1 MESNG
6 LEKNIYRSRSQL
18 DAYEDFSTLRASDL
32 KIRIDEMLH
41 IKVNICLSSFGKFYI
56 HFVYNSQNTVS
67 VELRELESRRQ
78 KIQSDI
84 SVYNQKIDE
93 LKQDMLRQQSEL
105 ERLKISVEQAKVAQ
119 REAVQRNTPELA
131 LPRALHPSSLPAYHT
146 PIPARSTSLC
156 TMNQCFDHSRC
167 SLSSGFPVYLYDPDV
182 HSVVRNTFDIDGFL
196 KTTIK
201 QTLGYNAHLT
211 KNPKTACV
219 FFVLV
224 GEALFEA
231 TNSISQDDQSQQ
243 IQKPLN
249 ATSLRQLPFWGGD
262 GRNHVLINLSRRDL
276 SSGSANAFQ
285 GEDTG
290 RAMVVQSSF
299 GERQF
304 RTGFDLVVPPVLG
317 PPGGDVWQECAP
329 MVPARRKYLLS
340 FQGDVSDF

>member
-1 MESNG
+1 M
-6 LEKNIYRSRSQL
+6 
-18 DAYEDFSTLRASDL
+18 
-32 KIRIDEMLH
+32 
-41 IKVNICLSSFGKFYI
+41 
-56 HFVYNSQNTVS
+56 
-67 VELRELESRRQ
+67 ELRELESRRQ

-131 LPRALHPSSLPAYHT
+131 LPRSLHPSSLPAHFA
-146 PIPARSTSLC
+146 PIPHSASALC

-211 KNPKTACV
+211 KNPLKACV

-224 GEALFEA
+224 GEALFE
-231 TNSISQDDQSQQ
+231 TNSVLVAHDTHPAHMQSS
-243 IQKPLN
+243 LN
-249 ATSLRQLPFWGGD
+249 VTSLQQLPFWGGD

-276 SSGSANAFQ
+276 SAGSSNAFRN
-285 GEDTG
+285 EDTG
-290 RAMVVQSSF
+290 RAMLVQSSF

-304 RTGFDLVVPPVLG
+304 RVGFDLVVPPVLG

-340 FQGDVSDF
+340 FQGDRLAVNVVSIFFLIRPF

>member
-1 MESNG
+1 M
-6 LEKNIYRSRSQL
+6 
-18 DAYEDFSTLRASDL
+18 
-32 KIRIDEMLH
+32 
-41 IKVNICLSSFGKFYI
+41 
-56 HFVYNSQNTVS
+56 
-67 VELRELESRRQ
+67 ELRELESRRQ

-84 SVYNQKIDE
+84 SIYNQKIDE
-93 LKQDMLRQQSEL
+93 LKQDMSRQQSEL
-105 ERLKISVEQAKVAQ
+105 DRLKISVEQAKVAQ

-131 LPRALHPSSLPAYHT
+131 LPRPLFPATLPSHYPVVPTA
-146 PIPARSTSLC
+146 ARTEC

-211 KNPKTACV
+211 KNPKHACV
-219 FFVLV
+219 YFVLV
-224 GEALFEA
+224 GEALFES
-231 TNSISQDDQSQQ
+231 NSASHDDHLQQ

-249 ATSLRQLPFWGGD
+249 ESSLRNLPFWGGD

-276 SSGSANAFQ
+276 SAGSTNAFL

-290 RAMVVQSSF
+290 RAMLVQSSF
-299 GERQF
+299 EKRQF
-304 RTGFDLVVPPVLG
+304 RVGFDLVVPPVLG

-340 FQGDVSDF
+340 FQGDRPDQVNYSLFFRKYKLI

>member
-1 MESNG
+1 M
-6 LEKNIYRSRSQL
+6 
-18 DAYEDFSTLRASDL
+18 
-32 KIRIDEMLH
+32 
-41 IKVNICLSSFGKFYI
+41 
-56 HFVYNSQNTVS
+56 
-67 VELRELESRRQ
+67 ELRELESRRQ

-93 LKQDMLRQQSEL
+93 LKQDTLRQQSEL

-131 LPRALHPSSLPAYHT
+131 LPRSLHASSLPAKF
-146 PIPARSTSLC
+146 PSISAKAAALC

-182 HSVVRNTFDIDGFL
+182 YSVVRNTFDIDGFL

-224 GEALFEA
+224 GEALLE
-231 TNSISQDDQSQQ
+231 TNSVSQDDRSSQKTM
-243 IQKPLN
+243 QKPLN
-249 ATSLRQLPFWGGD
+249 ATSLRYLPFWGGD

-276 SSGSANAFQ
+276 SAGSANAFQ

-290 RAMVVQSSF
+290 RAMLVQSSF

-304 RTGFDLVVPPVLG
+304 RSGFDVVVPPVLG
-317 PPGGDVWQECAP
+317 PPGGDVWQECSP

-340 FQGDVSDF
+340 FQGDRMVGSAVSNFCCCC

>member
-1 MESNG
+1 M
-6 LEKNIYRSRSQL
+6 
-18 DAYEDFSTLRASDL
+18 
-32 KIRIDEMLH
+32 
-41 IKVNICLSSFGKFYI
+41 
-56 HFVYNSQNTVS
+56 
-67 VELRELESRRQ
+67 ELRELESRRQ

-84 SVYNQKIDE
+84 SIYNQKIDE
-93 LKQDMLRQQSEL
+93 LKQDMSRQQSEL

-131 LPRALHPSSLPAYHT
+131 LPRPLHPASLPTHYTAISAT
-146 PIPARSTSLC
+146 TRSQC

-211 KNPKTACV
+211 KNPKNACV
-219 FFVLV
+219 YFVLV

-231 TNSISQDDQSQQ
+231 NSASHDDHLAPQQ
-243 IQKPLN
+243 IHKPLN
-249 ATSLRQLPFWGGD
+249 VSSLQSLPFWGGD

-276 SSGSANAFQ
+276 GAGSTNAFQ

-290 RAMVVQSSF
+290 RAMLVQSSF

-304 RTGFDLVVPPVLG
+304 RSGFDLVVPPVLG

-340 FQGDVSDF
+340 FQGDRPSDQQVK

>member
-1 MESNG
+1 M
-6 LEKNIYRSRSQL
+6 
-18 DAYEDFSTLRASDL
+18 
-32 KIRIDEMLH
+32 
-41 IKVNICLSSFGKFYI
+41 
-56 HFVYNSQNTVS
+56 
-67 VELRELESRRQ
+67 ESRRQ

-84 SVYNQKIDE
+84 SIYNQKIDE
-93 LKQDMLRQQSEL
+93 LKQDMMRQQSEL
-105 ERLKISVEQAKVAQ
+105 DRLKISVEQAKVAQ

-131 LPRALHPSSLPAYHT
+131 LPRSLLPSSVPSQFP
-146 PIPARSTSLC
+146 PIPRKSASLC
-156 TMNQCFDHSRC
+156 TMSQCFDHSRC
-167 SLSSGFPVYLYDPDV
+167 SLSSGFPVFLYDPDV

-211 KNPKTACV
+211 KNPKTACI

-224 GEALFEA
+224 GEALFET
-231 TNSISQDDQSQQ
+231 TNSIGQDDGQSQQQ

-249 ATSLRQLPFWGGD
+249 TTSLQRLPYWGGD

-276 SSGSANAFQ
+276 SAGSANAFV

-290 RAMVVQSSF
+290 RAMLVQSSF

-304 RTGFDLVVPPVLG
+304 RFGFDLVVPPVLG

-340 FQGDVSDF
+340 FQGDRSVGIAVSFFFKVNSKTKTRDF